1 MDSVIIDAGVA
12 IKWLT
17 GGAYS
22 SQARAI
28 LEGYRKETLAL
39 LAPDFI
45 RIEVANVLWNLQR
58 LAGLRT
64 DLAQQSLN
72 EFLVTEIVYTPA
84 EELLPD
90 AYNLAVQY
98 QRSVYDSLY
107 LALGVRER
115 CRLVTADEKL
125 VNAIG
130 QAMPNLVLLANWS

>member
-1 MDSVIIDAGVA
+1 MDRVIIDAGVA

-115 CRLVTADEKL
+115 CLSTSGRARIIT
-125 VNAIG
+125 
-130 QAMPNLVLLANWS
+130 